1 MEVRFT
7 EWWWWCDKK
16 FDKMIPFFFVF
27 GQRQDDAYNALY
39 IGMTWEKQEKGKR
52 LAE

>member
-16 FDKMIPFFFVF
+16 FDKMILFFFF